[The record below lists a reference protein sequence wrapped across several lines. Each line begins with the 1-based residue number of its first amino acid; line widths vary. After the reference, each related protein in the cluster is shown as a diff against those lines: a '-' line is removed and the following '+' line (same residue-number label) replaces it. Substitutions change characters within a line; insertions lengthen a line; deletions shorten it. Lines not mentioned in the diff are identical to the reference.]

1 MKIKISTSSFNLKG
15 FSGKSTSIFTCLSSL
30 TLSVYIYI
38 YTHSHTQIKI
48 IIINTNAYPDK
59 LERWEK
65 GKSDFFFAIFTTVMS
80 ISIMVIGF

>member
-1 MKIKISTSSFNLKG
+1 MKIQISTSSFNLQG

-30 TLSVYIYI
+30 TLSVCIYI
-38 YTHSHTQIKI
+38 YTHSHTQIKN

-65 GKSDFFFAIFTTVMS
+65 GKSDFFLLLFLQMLCQS
-80 ISIMVIGF
+80 Q